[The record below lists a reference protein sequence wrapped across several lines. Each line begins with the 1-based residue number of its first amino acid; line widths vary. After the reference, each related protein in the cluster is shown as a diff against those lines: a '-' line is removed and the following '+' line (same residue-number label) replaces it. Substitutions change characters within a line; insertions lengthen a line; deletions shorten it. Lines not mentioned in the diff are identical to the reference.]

1 LPYPFFCY
9 IIMLKEIYMAEQRLF
24 LDASVLKDRGA
35 EMMQELDVKR
45 HRIRFLFPD
54 GLQRLRLIEE
64 CRALNA
70 SDVRDPDNFDLMY
83 DIMMQM
89 LAGKPVH
96 VLYTDAKGAEHLVA
110 NFLVTDRYMNL
121 RHVPFVDA
129 YPVVVNWMV
138 EYIAAMLA
146 KKFPRSLKDIQAA
159 VSASEELMKK
169 SLETDSGTVIMS
181 CAEYSPR

>member
-1 LPYPFFCY
+1 
-9 IIMLKEIYMAEQRLF
+9 MSKVF
-24 LDASVLKDRGA
+24 LDASVLKGMGADRL
-35 EMMQELDVKR
+35 QELDVKQN
-45 HRIRFLFPD
+45 RIRFCFPA

-70 SDVRDPDNFDLMY
+70 ADVRDPDNFDLMY

-96 VLYTDAKGAEHLVA
+96 VLYTDVKGKERLVA

-129 YPVVVNWMV
+129 YPVVVNWLV
-138 EYIAAMLA
+138 EYVAAMLA

-159 VSASEELMKK
+159 VSASEEHMR
-169 SLETDSGTVIMS
+169 SLQKTESTPTETQQTSGE
-181 CAEYSPR
+181 EYNPR